1 MLGNIETLL
10 RRWRRATSRSAFL
23 SRLLRLP
30 VSAGSPTR
38 PGLVMIQVDGLSRPQ
53 FERALSSG
61 ELPFIQRLMQREHYR
76 LHSHYSGL
84 PSTTPAVQGELFYGV
99 KAVVPAF
106 SFRDHQAGEVVRMY
120 DAEAAQ
126 RVEARLAAE
135 AERQGN
141 GEALLK
147 DGSAYADNYHGGAE
161 ETHFCASSIGWG
173 PALRAANPFVLLAFL
188 VANLYSFVRVG
199 VLVLVELGLAVVD
212 FFRGLRR
219 GQDFIKELKFVPTR
233 AGISILLREFCVIG
247 GKIDISRGLPVIHM
261 NFLGYDEQSH
271 RRGPGSLFAHWTLKG
286 IDDAVA
292 RLWRA
297 ASHSHLRHYEV
308 WIYSDHGQVGVRPY
322 AQVTGYPL
330 AAAVASACKK
340 LGRRKFKVA
349 PDNGSGIQTQ
359 RIRLLGGRR
368 TQKLFARLRSAASD
382 VTGMQRETA
391 DDEAAAQPAVAA
403 LGPVGHIYFP
413 GQLSG
418 EERALVA
425 RELVENH
432 RVPAA
437 LAAAAPGVV
446 RVFTAEGEHELP
458 RDRAKLLGAS
468 HPFLDAAGDDLVA
481 LCEHADAGDLVLL
494 GWRAGVRPITFAEE
508 NGAHAGAHPE
518 ETHGF
523 ALLPGDAPLEHPHPR
538 FLRPGDLRT
547 AALRELGRAGK
558 RLRPMPRRAPAT
570 SDTLRVMTYNVH
582 SCVGMDGKLDPERIA
597 RVIARARPDV
607 VALQELD
614 VGRQRTGSMDQA
626 ELIAHYLEMEFHFH
640 PALHLEEERYGDA
653 VLTHLPMRLV
663 KAGALPGLDDK
674 PHLEPRGAL
683 WVAVEANGGE
693 VQVINT
699 HLGLLRRERLAQ
711 LEALLGDEWLGD
723 ARCRPPVIFCGDL
736 NALPSSRVCRRLE
749 ERFEDAQRVAPAHRP
764 RSTYASRAPGFRID
778 HIYLTPGT
786 EVRGIEVPDAALV
799 RVASDHLPLV
809 VELALAPP
817 EGRIGDVADQA

>member
-1 MLGNIETLL
+1 MVGNIEIML
-10 RRWRRATSRSAFL
+10 RRWRRAISRSALL

-30 VSAGSPTR
+30 VSEGPATR
-38 PGLVMIQVDGLSRPQ
+38 PGLVMIQVDGLSRTQ
-53 FERALSSG
+53 FERALDSG
-61 ELPFIQRLMQREHYR
+61 ELPFLRRLMQREHYR

-106 SFRDHQAGEVVRMY
+106 SFRDHQTGHVVRMY
-120 DAEAAQ
+120 DAETAA
-126 RVEARLAAE
+126 RVEGRLASA
-135 AERQGN
+135 AERAGL
-141 GEALLK
+141 GEPLLK
-147 DGSAYADNYHGGAE
+147 DGSAYADNYHGGAD
-161 ETHFCASSIGWG
+161 ETHFCAASIGWG

-188 VANLYSFVRVG
+188 IANLYSFFRVG
-199 VLVLVELGLAVVD
+199 VLVLLELGLAVAD
-212 FFRGLRR
+212 FFRGLRG

-297 ASHSHLRHYEV
+297 ASRSELRHYEV
-308 WIYSDHGQVGVRPY
+308 WIYSDHGQVDTQPY
-322 AQVTGYPL
+322 ASLTGYPL
-330 AAAVASACKK
+330 ENAVEAAFQK
-340 LGRRKFKVA
+340 LGREGLKVA
-349 PDNGSGIQTQ
+349 SVDGSGIQTQ
-359 RIRLLGGRR
+359 RIRLLGGHK
-368 TQKLFARLRSAASD
+368 TQKLFARQQAAID
-382 VTGMQRETA
+382 RAEEQ
-391 DDEAAAQPAVAA
+391 AAEHPAVAA

-413 GQLSG
+413 RQLS
-418 EERALVA
+418 RADRAFVA
-425 RELVENH
+425 RELVAQH
-432 RVPAA
+432 QVPAA
-437 LAAAAPGVV
+437 LAAREPGVV
-446 RVFTAEGEHELP
+446 RVFTAEGEYQLP
-458 RDRAKLLGAS
+458 QDREKLLGAS
-468 HPFLDAAGDDLVA
+468 HPFLDAAGEDLVA

-508 NGAHAGAHPE
+508 NGAHAGAHPD
-518 ETHGF
+518 ETRGF
-523 ALLPGDAPLEHPHPR
+523 ALLPGDAPLADEAGRAAGQPG

-547 AALRELGRAGK
+547 AALRELGRADQ
-558 RLRPMPRRAPAT
+558 RVRSIPRRAPAAAG
-570 SDTLRVMTYNVH
+570 TLRVMTYNVH

-626 ELIAHYLEMEFHFH
+626 QLIAHHLEMEFHFH
-640 PALHLEEERYGDA
+640 PAMHLEEERYGDA

-674 PHLEPRGAL
+674 PRLEPRGAL
-683 WVAVEANGGE
+683 WVAVEAHGQE

-711 LEALLGDEWLGD
+711 VETLLGDQWLGD
-723 ARCRPPVIFCGDL
+723 ARCRPPVVFCGDL
-736 NALPSSRVCRRLE
+736 NAVPTSRVCRRLGE
-749 ERFEDAQRVAPAHRP
+749 HFEDAQVVARAHRP
-764 RSTYASRAPGFRID
+764 RSTYASRAPGLRID
-778 HIYLTPGT
+778 HVYVTPGT
-786 EVRGIEVPDAALV
+786 EVRAVEVPDSELA

-809 VELALAPP
+809 VELVVTPP
-817 EGRIGDVADQA
+817 DGR